1 MGFVYFCGMNRDER
15 VIKIDLDG
23 VLRSRLPRYYRFIPR
38 WFIRKLERI
47 ICQDELNALLESNAG
62 KRDADFCAGVLS
74 DLDVSYDV
82 EGLGRVAK
90 VAGGRP
96 TFVCNHPLGALDGIV
111 MIDFVTRHFG
121 RGVKFVVNDLL
132 MAIEPLRG
140 TFVPVNKHGAQQRGA
155 VSDVDAAFASAAP
168 VIVFPAGLCSRRG
181 NDGVVCDLT
190 WNKMFVNK
198 CIEHH
203 RTVVPVFFDGYNS
216 NFFYKFAKLRV
227 AAGLKFNIEMVRL
240 PREVFL
246 NRGKRFAIHI
256 GDPIGWESLRGGK
269 DALSQAAAIKDAVY
283 NLKPKRAISEA

>member
-1 MGFVYFCGMNRDER
+1 MNHCER

-23 VLRSRLPRYYRFIPR
+23 VLRDRLPRYYRFIPR
-38 WFIRKLERI
+38 WLIRKLERV

-74 DLDVSYDV
+74 DLGVSYDV
-82 EGLGRVAK
+82 
-90 VAGGRP
+90 AGAGHMAHAAGERL

-121 RGVKFVVNDLL
+121 HGVKFVVNDLL

-140 TFVPVNKHGAQQRGA
+140 TFVPVNKHGVQQRGE
-155 VSDVDAAFASAAP
+155 VSAVDAAFASETP

-181 NDGVVCDLT
+181 NDGSVRDLT

-246 NRGKRFAIHI
+246 NRGRRFTIYI
-256 GDPIGWESLRGGK
+256 GDPIGWECLRGGK
-269 DALSQAAAIKDAVY
+269 NALAQAAAIKDVVY
-283 NLKPKRAISEA
+283 KLKPKGAIPEA